1 MSLRWQPG
9 RSAHTL
15 AACPRKGAMVT
26 AAVTTVIGRGF
37 SRVIEF
43 TLILLGIA
51 SIVQP
56 LDSANVDVAVLGCW
70 DLVAVLYLV
79 IRWQRI
85 RRSRKHPPG
94 NGSAWLKGLLGRRTG
109 FLFTLVASF
118 VGITAGLTIVIASP
132 DGDSELDLVTNLVGV
147 PAVIAAWL
155 ILHFGYSERYAHLF
169 YDHLPEQA
177 MAFPG
182 TERPT
187 MLEFAYFAFTLGT
200 SFAVSDVEVRTS
212 RVRSLVLGHSVL
224 SFFYNTA
231 ILGIAIGVISGAAK

>member
-1 MSLRWQPG
+1 MP
-9 RSAHTL
+9 
-15 AACPRKGAMVT
+15 
-26 AAVTTVIGRGF
+26 AAVPTVISRGF
-37 SRVIEF
+37 SRLIEF
-43 TLILLGIA
+43 ALILLGIA

-56 LDSANVDVAVLGCW
+56 LDSADVDVMVLGSW
-70 DLVAVLYLV
+70 DLVAVLYLA
-79 IRWQRI
+79 IRWSRV
-85 RRSRKHPPG
+85 RRSHTRPPADD
-94 NGSAWLKGLLGRRTG
+94 STWLQGLLGRRTG

-118 VGITAGLTIVIASP
+118 VGITAGLTIVIAPSP
-132 DGDSELDLVTNLVGV
+132 DGNTELDVLTNLVGV